1 MSLFFHE
8 ITGIKS
14 LVQFLAQKVL
24 SEDLEPMMTIPYPL
38 VLLFALNGLNR
49 QAVGGTK
56 TMTSNEV
63 REAIN

>member
-24 SEDLEPMMTIPYPL
+24 SEDLEPMMTIPSPL